1 MMDELVLE
9 ITTNVDKVLLAD
21 AADLENVSVSFRLV
35 VIILDL
41 DVVLVKSEIIVI
53 VRSHVKWK
61 FLLIFQH
68 FVAVV
73 VGHFNFHLLLGYNLD
88 LIVVYKLFR
97 WNLHEIVILIAIDER
112 FDVDNFED
120 FALVLLGGH
129 EIVSL
134 RCWLVH
140 VGVLKL

>member
-1 MMDELVLE
+1 MLE
-9 ITTNVDKVLLAD
+9 IATYVDKVLLAD
-21 AADLENVSVSFRLV
+21 AADLENVSRSFRLF

-41 DVVLVKSEIIVI
+41 DVVLVKSEIIMI

-61 FLLIFQH
+61 FLVISQRII
-68 FVAVV
+68 AVV
-73 VGHFNFHLLLGYNLD
+73 VGHFDFHLLLGHDLD
-88 LIVVYKLFR
+88 LIVVHKLFR

-112 FDVDNFED
+112 FYVDNFED
-120 FALVLLGGH
+120 FALVLLGRY
-129 EIVSL
+129 EIISL